1 MDLPHGNQHMYH
13 LAQAQRPLYPQRT
26 DRLDDIL
33 FEPADTSDNAS
44 ALEEYRELYRLISR
58 LGDIDKALIT
68 LWLEE
73 KPYEEIA
80 HITGLSP
87 ASVAVR
93 LHRAILQMQ
102 PRGERSRSCSMRL

>member
-44 ALEEYRELYRLISR
+44 ALEEYRELYRH
-58 LGDIDKALIT
+58 DIAPWRHRQGADNSLARRKAI
-68 LWLEE
+68 
-73 KPYEEIA
+73 
-80 HITGLSP
+80 
-87 ASVAVR
+87 
-93 LHRAILQMQ
+93 
-102 PRGERSRSCSMRL
+102 